1 MLNRISAGILAAFVL
16 LVGVMG
22 AQADERI
29 LKFVSDIDVARDGT
43 LTVTETITVR
53 AEGDQ
58 IRRGIFR
65 DIPLAV
71 EGANGRI
78 YKAGFK
84 LLSVLQDGVPAPYH
98 TNGNS
103 QGIRIYVGDEN
114 TFLAAGNYTY
124 TFSYETDRQIRFFE
138 DHDEVYW
145 NVTGNEWIFPV
156 DEAIARVVLPE
167 GVKASEWT
175 AYTGGYGE
183 TGNAFEAQSVQGG
196 SEVVFRTTSVLPP
209 YEGLSVNVSLPKGAV
224 TPPSEAD
231 KLEYFV
237 NDYRS
242 ELIGT
247 AGLLLVLLYYFAAWW
262 MVGRD
267 PAEGVVFPRFSPP
280 YRISPALAKYI
291 DSRGFG
297 DGGWVAL
304 SAACLNLAVKKR
316 LRLEEDDGDTTLV
329 LNRTG
334 REEQIPGFG
343 LPKGEAAL
351 EEWLNGR
358 GSPLTLNKANGTSI
372 QALGSK
378 FRAAIERESRDVY
391 FRTNKRYLIPGFI
404 LSLVTIVALLA
415 FGGLQPGQEGFVIVF
430 LVFSVFATI
439 ISVNLGKAIF
449 RFASMKLRMALIFV
463 VFGLAISGAAFGAY
477 HVNGGVESLPVL
489 PFIAVALVALN
500 ILFFFLISAPTA
512 LGRQALDEIEGLR
525 MYLSVAEKERL
536 NMAKVPDMST
546 GHFEELLPYAVAL
559 GVEKPWAKAFE
570 AWLTTAAGA
579 AAAASYHPGWYSGSH
594 FDARHVSDSLG
605 QTASSMAGSFRSS
618 LPAPKSSSS
627 GSSGSSGGFSGG
639 GGGGGGGGGW

>member
-1 MLNRISAGILAAFVL
+1 MLNRIAAGIFAAFVL
-16 LVGVMG
+16 LAASLG
-22 AQADERI
+22 AQAEERI
-29 LKFVSDIDVARDGT
+29 LKFVSDIDVASDGT

-84 LLSVLQDGVPAPYH
+84 LLSVLQDGVPAPHH
-98 TNGNS
+98 TNANG
-103 QGIRIYVGDEN
+103 QGVRIYVGEEN
-114 TFLAAGNYTY
+114 TFLSPGNYTY
-124 TFSYETDRQIRFFE
+124 TFTYETDRQVRFFE

-156 DEAIARVVLPE
+156 DEAVARVVLPE

-183 TGNAFEAQSVQGG
+183 TGKAFEARSAQGG
-196 SEVVFRTTSVLPP
+196 EEVVFRTTAVLRP
-209 YEGLSVNVSLPKGAV
+209 YEGLSVNVSLPKGAIA
-224 TPPSEAD
+224 PPSESERI
-231 KLEYFV
+231 EYFLS
-237 NDYRS
+237 DYRS
-242 ELIGT
+242 ELIGG
-247 AGLLLVLLYYFAAWW
+247 AGLLLVVIYYFTAWS

-267 PAEGVVFPRFSPP
+267 PAEGVVFPRFTPP
-280 YRISPALAKYI
+280 TNISPALAKYI
-291 DSRGFG
+291 VNRGFG

-316 LRLEEDDGDTTLV
+316 LRLEEEDGDTTLV

-351 EEWLNGR
+351 EDWLSGR

-372 QALGSK
+372 QALGRK
-378 FRAAIERESRDVY
+378 FRAAIERESRNLF
-391 FRTNKRYLIPGFI
+391 FRTNRRYLIPGFI
-404 LSLVTIVALLA
+404 LSLITIVALLA

-430 LVFSVFATI
+430 LVFSVFASV

-449 RFASMKLRMALIFV
+449 RFSNMKLRMGLIFV
-463 VFGLAISGAAFGAY
+463 VFGLAMSGAAFGAY
-477 HVNGGVESLPVL
+477 HVNGGVDSLPVL

-500 ILFFFLISAPTA
+500 ILFFFLIGAPTA
-512 LGRQALDEIEGLR
+512 AGRQALDEIEGLR

-536 NMAKVPDMST
+536 NMAEVPDMST
-546 GHFEELLPYAVAL
+546 VHFEELLPYAVAL

-570 AWLTTAAGA
+570 AWLTTAAGV

-605 QTASSMAGSFRSS
+605 RTASSMAGSFQSS

>member
-1 MLNRISAGILAAFVL
+1 MLNRISACILAAFVL
-16 LVGVMG
+16 LAAGIG

-53 AEGDQ
+53 AEGNQ

-84 LLSVLQDGVPAPYH
+84 LLSVQQGGVPAPYH
-98 TNGNS
+98 INENS
-103 QGIRIYVGDEN
+103 QGVRIYVGEEN
-114 TFLAAGNYTY
+114 TFLQAGNYTY

-145 NVTGNEWIFPV
+145 NATGNEWIFPV
-156 DEAIARVVLPE
+156 DEAIARVVLPK

-183 TGNAFEAQSVQGG
+183 TGKAFEARSAQGG
-196 SEVVFRTTSVLPP
+196 SEVIFRTTQVLPP
-209 YEGLSVNVSLPKGAV
+209 YEGLSVNVSLPKGAI
-224 TPPSEAD
+224 TPPSDAE

-242 ELIGT
+242 ELIGG
-247 AGLLLVLLYYFAAWW
+247 AGVLLVLLYYFAAWW

-280 YRISPALAKYI
+280 AGISPALAKYI
-291 DSRGFG
+291 QNQGFG

-316 LRLEEDDGDTTLV
+316 LRLEEEDGDTTLV

-334 REEQIPGFG
+334 REGQIPGFG

-351 EEWLNGR
+351 EEWLSGR
-358 GSPLTLNKANGTSI
+358 DSPLPLNKTNGKSI
-372 QALGSK
+372 QALGRK

-391 FRTNKRYLIPGFI
+391 FRTNKRFLIPGSI

-415 FGGLQPGQEGFVIVF
+415 FGGLQPGQEGFVIIF
-430 LVFSVFATI
+430 LVFSMFATVFAI
-439 ISVNLGKAIF
+439 NIGKAIF

-463 VFGLAISGAAFGAY
+463 VFGLGVAGAAFGAF
-477 HVNGGVESLPVL
+477 HVNGGVDSLPVL

-512 LGRQALDEIEGLR
+512 LGRQALDEIEGLQ

-536 NMAKVPDMST
+536 NMAEVPDMST
-546 GHFEELLPYAVAL
+546 DHFEELLPYAVAL

-579 AAAASYHPGWYSGSH
+579 AVAASYHPGWYGGSH

-605 QTASSMAGSFRSS
+605 RTASSMAGSFQSS

>member
-1 MLNRISAGILAAFVL
+1 MLNRIFAGVLAAFVL
-16 LVGVMG
+16 LAAGVG
-22 AQADERI
+22 AQAEERI

-196 SEVVFRTTSVLPP
+196 SEVVFRTTAVLPP
-209 YEGLSVNVSLPKGAV
+209 YEGFSVNVSLPKGAV

-316 LRLEEDDGDTTLV
+316 LRLEEEDGDTTLV

-334 REEQIPGFG
+334 REEHIPGFG

-351 EEWLNGR
+351 EAWLNGR

-372 QALGSK
+372 QALGRK

-391 FRTNKRYLIPGFI
+391 FRTNKRYLIPGFV
-404 LSLVTIVALLA
+404 LSLVTIVALLV

-430 LVFSVFATI
+430 LVFSVFATV